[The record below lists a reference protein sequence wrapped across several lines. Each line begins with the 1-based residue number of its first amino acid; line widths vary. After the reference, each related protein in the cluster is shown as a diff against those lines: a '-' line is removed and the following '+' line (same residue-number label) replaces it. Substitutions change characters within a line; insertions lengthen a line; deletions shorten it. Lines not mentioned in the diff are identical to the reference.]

1 MKKIDYDL
9 KKIELNEKAKLALS
23 KNDVF
28 LDIETTGLSPRNAS
42 IYLIGLGFVDRENST
57 IKVTQYF
64 AETSSDEES
73 MLQSFLEDY
82 EPDDRIITFNGKMF
96 DLPFLRDRIKKYN
109 IKDKIDY
116 ENQFDLLQAYRP
128 YRKLFS
134 LGGMR
139 QVMLQELL
147 NLPREDVYNGG
158 ELIEVYQHLL
168 QNHMEGLDDLLL
180 HNRDDVEG
188 LPSLL
193 NLEEYLNLPERLASL
208 KIMQDEGQ
216 KEVLF
221 TGVLNTRLP
230 SCIRYREDGFY
241 LQLTDSRMKGI
252 LSLEEVSLRYYYP
265 NPKDYV
271 YLLMEQRIIP
281 KILAESLPKD
291 HYRKAKKDECY
302 QDSKGQAIR
311 VPDSIINYRK
321 KNKTEFQM
329 ISSTLPHFY
338 QGIEKEGEYIKFDE
352 VTDQSLREFLRLY
365 LLSLSPQNKN
375 SSI

>member
-42 IYLIGLGFVDRENST
+42 IYLIGLGFVDRDNST

-168 QNHMEGLDDLLL
+168 QNHMEGLDGLLL
-180 HNRDDVEG
+180 HNREDVEG
-188 LPSLL
+188 MPSLL

-208 KIMQDEGQ
+208 KIMRDEGQ

-291 HYRKAKKDECY
+291 RYRIAKKGECY

-311 VPDSIINYRK
+311 VPDSIINYCK

>member
-73 MLQSFLEDY
+73 MLQAFLEDY
-82 EPDDRIITFNGKMF
+82 KPDDRIITFNGKMF
-96 DLPFLRDRIKKYN
+96 DLPFIRDRIKKYN

-147 NLPREDVYNGG
+147 DLPREDVYNGG

-168 QNHMEGLDDLLL
+168 QNHMEGLDGLLL
-180 HNRDDVEG
+180 HNREDVEG
-188 LPSLL
+188 MPSLL

-208 KIMQDEGQ
+208 KIMRDEGQ

-252 LSLEEVSLRYYYP
+252 LSLKEVSLRYYYP

-291 HYRKAKKDECY
+291 RYRKAKKDECY

-311 VPDSIINYRK
+311 VPDSILNYRK

>member
-1 MKKIDYDL
+1 MKKIDYNL

-73 MLQSFLEDY
+73 MLQAFLEDY
-82 EPDDRIITFNGKMF
+82 KPDDRIITFNGKMF
-96 DLPFLRDRIKKYN
+96 DLPFIRDRIKKYN

-147 NLPREDVYNGG
+147 DLPREDVYNGG

-168 QNHMEGLDDLLL
+168 QNHMEGLDGLLL
-180 HNRDDVEG
+180 HNREDVEG
-188 LPSLL
+188 MPSLL

-208 KIMQDEGQ
+208 KIMRDEGQ

-252 LSLEEVSLRYYYP
+252 LSLKEVSLRYYYP

>member
-1 MKKIDYDL
+1 
-9 KKIELNEKAKLALS
+9 
-23 KNDVF
+23 
-28 LDIETTGLSPRNAS
+28 
-42 IYLIGLGFVDRENST
+42 
-57 IKVTQYF
+57 
-64 AETSSDEES
+64 
-73 MLQSFLEDY
+73 
-82 EPDDRIITFNGKMF
+82 
-96 DLPFLRDRIKKYN
+96 
-109 IKDKIDY
+109 
-116 ENQFDLLQAYRP
+116 
-128 YRKLFS
+128 
-134 LGGMR
+134 
-139 QVMLQELL
+139 
-147 NLPREDVYNGG
+147 
-158 ELIEVYQHLL
+158 
-168 QNHMEGLDDLLL
+168 MEGLDDLLL
-180 HNRDDVEG
+180 HNREDVEG

-221 TGVLNTRLP
+221 TGALNTRLP

-291 HYRKAKKDECY
+291 RYRKAKKDECY

-311 VPDSIINYRK
+311 VPDSILNYRK